1 MINTPWNG
9 EPDPGSSP
17 TSQPGA
23 TLESVDRRKEIFRSL
38 VTLQDQGETVKMS
51 RIRISVQYAISQ
63 DDLALIE
70 KEGISNNWPPL

>member
-17 TSQPGA
+17 TNQPGA
-23 TLESVDRRKEIFRSL
+23 TLDSVDRRKEIFRSL
-38 VTLQDQGETVKMS
+38 VALQDQGETVKMS